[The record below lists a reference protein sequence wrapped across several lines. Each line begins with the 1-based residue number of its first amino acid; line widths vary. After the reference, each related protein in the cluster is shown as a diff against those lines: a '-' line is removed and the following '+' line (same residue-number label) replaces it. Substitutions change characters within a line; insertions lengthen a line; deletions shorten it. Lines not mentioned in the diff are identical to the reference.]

1 MQQRT
6 STRDEYLK
14 CVNVVVEYI
23 NNHLGEEIDLSSLAE
38 MSNFSPFHFHRIMK
52 ALLGEPIGAFIV
64 RTRIEAAARLL
75 RYTDMTISDIAYQ
88 VGYNAPSSL
97 SKLFKQF
104 YGISPIEYRNNK
116 EYTIMKK
123 VELNSNLDVSVE
135 VKEITSKKLIYIRLS
150 GDYKGLDFA
159 SAWGRLFKFAQEEN
173 LISDNCIEYLC
184 VYHDDPKV
192 TESDKLRTDICLAL
206 SKSAKAKGEVGVKE
220 IPGGKY
226 AIFRYKGPYSNLSA
240 VYDTVYGRLVQDN
253 GFKVVNSPVFEKY
266 VNNPSDTA
274 PENLITEIYIPVE

>member
-14 CVNVVVEYI
+14 CVNLVVEYI
-23 NNHLGEEIDLSSLAE
+23 NNHLGEEVDLNSLAE
-38 MSNFSPFHFHRIMK
+38 MSNFSLFHFHRIMK
-52 ALLGEPIGAFIV
+52 ALLGEPIGAFIA
-64 RTRIEAAARLL
+64 RTRIETAARLL
-75 RYTDMTISDIAYQ
+75 RNTDMAISDIAYE

-97 SKLFKQF
+97 SKLFKQS

-159 SAWGRLFKFAQEEN
+159 SAWERLFKFAQEEN
-173 LISDNCIEYLC
+173 LIFDNCIEYLC

-274 PENLITEIYIPVE
+274 PENLMTEIYIPVE